1 MRTKKIIRGKRMRI
15 AMLGQKQIP
24 SRQGGVEIV
33 VENLAVRMAA
43 RGNKV
48 VVYNRYNPNFKVIK
62 KYKNVKIKTVPTIN
76 KKGIAAISSAFFAS
90 LFVAFNRYDIVHIH
104 AEGPAM
110 FCWLPKLLGKK
121 VVVTVHGLNW
131 QTGKWKKNLGAK
143 AIKYGEKV
151 AVKFADE
158 IIVLNKKTQQYFM
171 DNYSRSTLFIPNGVN
186 NPQKRLPDLIKKK
199 WGLEKNNYIL
209 FLSRIVAGKGVDK
222 LIRAFKNINC
232 DKKLVIAGGPSDSRE
247 YFDEVKKLANNN
259 QKIIFTGPVKK
270 LILDELY
277 SNAYIY
283 VLPSNSEGM
292 PLTVLEAMS
301 YGNCVL
307 VSDIPECK
315 TVVGDYG
322 MSFKTD
328 DIRDLETKLK
338 YLIENSEIVNKLK
351 RQSANYILKKYNWDR
366 VVNETLDV
374 YSKLI

>member
-1 MRTKKIIRGKRMRI
+1 MRI

-43 RGNKV
+43 KGNKV
-48 VVYNRYNPNFKVIK
+48 VVYNRYNPNFKIIK
-62 KYKNVKIKTVPTIN
+62 NYKNVKIKTVPTIN
-76 KKGIAAISSAFFAS
+76 KKGIAAISSSFFAS
-90 LFVAFNRYDIVHIH
+90 LFVAFNKYDIVHIH

-131 QTGKWKKNLGAK
+131 QTGKWRGNLGAK

-151 AVKFADE
+151 AVKYADE

-171 DNYSRSTLFIPNGVN
+171 DNYSRNTFFIPNGVN
-186 NPQKRLPDLIKKK
+186 KPQKRKPDLIKTK
-199 WGLEKNNYIL
+199 WGLNTNDYIL
-209 FLSRIVAGKGVDK
+209 FLSRVVAGKGVDK
-222 LIRAFKNINC
+222 LIRAFKRIKC

-247 YFDEVKKLANNN
+247 YFDEVKKLANND

-270 LILDELY
+270 PILDELY

-315 TVVGDYG
+315 TVIGDHG
-322 MSFKTD
+322 VSFKTD
-328 DIRDLETKLK
+328 DVTDLETKLE

-351 RQSANYILKKYNWDR
+351 MQSANYILKKYNWDK

-374 YSKLI
+374 YNK